1 MSAESNKILC
11 AILSAI
17 LLLLLSS
24 FIGELIYHPKE
35 SKGKVSYSVE
45 EEISEEI
52 VDSQEDVAADISS
65 KTIED
70 LILNASLEEGEKF
83 VIKNCSACHSFQLP
97 EKNKV
102 GPSLAKVMNRK
113 IGSLEDYKYS
123 KALQEIEK
131 TWTYKNLYLFLEKPK
146 QWSPGTKM
154 SYRGISKQ
162 DKLINVLKY
171 LAHISKLNES

>member
-1 MSAESNKILC
+1 MIIKALLINNKLYLVKKTIIIYYLINLNEKIKLCLQESNKILC

-45 EEISEEI
+45 EDISEEI
-52 VDSQEDVAADISS
+52 VDSQEDVVADISS
-65 KTIED
+65 ETIED
-70 LILNASLEEGEKF
+70 LILNASLEAGEKF

-123 KALQEIEK
+123 KALQEID
-131 TWTYKNLYLFLEKPK
+131 KNLDL
-146 QWSPGTKM
+146 
-154 SYRGISKQ
+154 
-162 DKLINVLKY
+162 
-171 LAHISKLNES
+171 